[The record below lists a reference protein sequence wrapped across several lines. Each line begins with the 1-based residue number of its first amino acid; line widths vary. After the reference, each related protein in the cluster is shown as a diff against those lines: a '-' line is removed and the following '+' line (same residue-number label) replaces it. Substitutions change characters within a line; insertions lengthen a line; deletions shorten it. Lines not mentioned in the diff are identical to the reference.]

1 MKSFNESEI
10 KYLAGLLDA
19 DGSLSFKF
27 AKYKESCKLHL
38 SLSLDASLAI
48 DKHGYLRS
56 LAERAGGLY
65 IAKRDLSEHLQQKWI
80 VGKAS
85 ELNQLL
91 PRIIKHMVIKGK
103 HWNWLYNTYLENI
116 KQNISLEKEK
126 ALKEQSALSRAS
138 SGPLKPKKH
147 PTWAWVSG
155 YLDGDGHYSKRYD
168 KNPQKTT
175 LMRITLTSHE
185 DDYFGVNLLQKAF
198 GGTINHSKH
207 HSWLIW
213 HRNLGV
219 TDHSFALAF
228 LRKMHAHS
236 RLKKHKIEEM
246 LQFHNIHLQRLTEK
260 ISTES
265 VIV

>member
-27 AKYKESCKLHL
+27 AKQNGSCRLHL

-48 DKHGYLRS
+48 DQHGYLTS
-56 LAERAGGLY
+56 LAERAGNVY
-65 IAKRDLSEHLQQKWI
+65 TYKRELSEHLQQKWM

-103 HWNWLYNTYLENI
+103 HWDWMYTTYLVKL
-116 KQNISLEKEK
+116 KQNISAEEEIT
-126 ALKEQSALSRAS
+126 LKIQSTISRS
-138 SGPLKPKKH
+138 ISGSVKHKKH
-147 PTWAWVSG
+147 PTWAWVAG

-185 DDYFGVNLLQKAF
+185 SDFSGVNLLQKAF
-198 GGTINHSKH
+198 GGTINHDKKH
-207 HSWLIW
+207 PWLIW

-246 LQFHNIHLQRLTEK
+246 LQFHNTHLQRLTEK